1 TDRVPGVRARLA
13 FRQDSKGVSEFFAR
27 LRYGHNAS
35 GTAAFG
41 FASED
46 VDALWSFFEDVRGY
60 ECVEQAVAKLRIE
73 RPEPPRLRLR
83 EAQPGHL
90 EELRLN
96 PTEPIAEQ
104 FLVGH
109 RILLF
114 DGDQRCPS
122 SRRRRV
128 RWRYSKVPQD
138 GHR

>member
-1 TDRVPGVRARLA
+1 RGVARRSRRARDAAPGGPADRTQRTDRVPGVRARLA

-73 RPEPPRLRLR
+73 RP
-83 EAQPGHL
+83 
-90 EELRLN
+90 
-96 PTEPIAEQ
+96 
-104 FLVGH
+104 
-109 RILLF
+109 
-114 DGDQRCPS
+114 
-122 SRRRRV
+122 
-128 RWRYSKVPQD
+128 
-138 GHR
+138 